1 MLIWYSHFLS
11 DPSPSAYFC
20 TMYYRRKVL
29 LGLLELSGGRLSRT
43 DLQKMLLLFCMEQ
56 HAKAYCFVPYRFGG
70 FSFQSYAD
78 KRTLTK
84 YGYLTDSDDWELTDQ
99 AKGIASS
106 LTSADLNLMKR
117 TLNTLGSIRGRA
129 LVKETYL
136 RYPYYAIHSEIAA
149 DLLNADEMGK
159 VDAERPLATD
169 KALLTIGYEGIV
181 LEEYLNRLIRANVKL
196 LCDVRRN
203 PLSMKWGFSKGQLMD
218 SCNKVGISY
227 VHLPQLGIVSDKRK
241 SLNTQADYDLLF
253 EDYEQTTLQTETK
266 ALQQLVKLV
275 GEHGRVAITC
285 FEACEKQCH
294 RGRVARALAQWPDKD
309 FEIIHL

>member
-1 MLIWYSHFLS
+1 
-11 DPSPSAYFC
+11 
-20 TMYYRRKVL
+20 MYYRRKVL
-29 LGLLELSGGRLSRT
+29 LGLLELSGGKLART
-43 DLQKMLLLFCMEQ
+43 DLQKMLLLFCMAQ
-56 HAKAYCFVPYRFGG
+56 QDKAYAFVPYRFGG

-84 YGYLTDSDDWELTDQ
+84 YGYLSESDDWELTDK
-99 AKGIASS
+99 AKGMAAS
-106 LTSADLNLMKR
+106 LTSADLYLMKR
-117 TLNTLGSIRGRA
+117 TLNTLGSTRGRA

-159 VDAERPLATD
+159 VEAVRPLATG

-181 LEEYLNRLIRANVKL
+181 LEEYLNRLIKANVKL
-196 LCDVRRN
+196 LCDVRKN
-203 PLSMKWGFSKGQLMD
+203 PLSMKWGFSKGQLME
-218 SCNKVGISY
+218 SCTKVGIAY

-266 ALQQLVKLV
+266 ALQQVAALIA
-275 GEHGRVAITC
+275 EHGRVAITC

-294 RGRVARALAQWPDKD
+294 RGRVAKALAQWPDKD